1 MIPATAVDP
10 AEFQAVSKKLDDI
23 ENKVEFTNAEIQQ
36 SAGRQL
42 GREVGILYGFLF
54 GVLIYLAYSILLTI
68 PEIRL
73 I

>member
-23 ENKVEFTNAEIQQ
+23 EGKVEFTNAEIQQ
-36 SAGRQL
+36 GAGKTL

-54 GVLIYLAYSILLTI
+54 GVLIYLAYSILHMNGI
-68 PEIRL
+68 I
-73 I
+73 